1 MANHDYIISNQTFPS
16 TRTDI
21 NSALQA
27 IVSNNSS
34 ATEPS
39 TKYAYMMWYDTT
51 TDSWKMRNA
60 DNDDWIQLATFDQAT
75 NTVNFLDSTI
85 SSPLSVTGTSTAG
98 AEIRLPEDTDNG
110 SSYVALK
117 SPDALSANITFTLP
131 SADGT
136 TDQFLKTDGS
146 GNLSFTDVSEGTSWQ
161 SVQTTGFTAVAG
173 NGYPCN
179 TTSSAFTV
187 TLPASASVGDQVQIV
202 DYAGTFATNNI
213 TLDANGLNI
222 EGATLNKI
230 LTTNK
235 EGVTITYADAT
246 KGWIAT
252 SGVNSGTQALDP
264 TPYSVDFLVVA
275 GGGGGGGYYGGGGGG
290 GGGYRTSTQTA
301 SLGTVITVTVG
312 NGGTGGGSSGTTLT
326 TSGSDS
332 SISGSGL
339 TTITS
344 AGGGGAGNGG
354 GASSRR
360 TGLDG
365 GSGGGGGGD
374 VASELGGSGNTPS
387 TSPSQGNDGGNG
399 QAGIPYTGGGGG
411 GASAVG
417 ATGSASANGGNGT
430 ASSITGSSVTYAG
443 GGGGSIG
450 TAGSGGTGGN
460 GGGGAGGGTPA
471 TAGTVNLGGGGG
483 GSGGAGGS
491 AIGGNGGK
499 GVVILSVPTA
509 RYSGTITG
517 SPTEATSGSNKILT
531 FTGSGSY
538 TA

>member
-117 SPDALSANITFTLP
+117 SPDALSENITFTLP

-161 SVQTTGFTAVAG
+161 SVQTTGFTAVSG
-173 NGYPCN
+173 YGYPCN
-179 TTSSAFTV
+179 TTSAAFTV
-187 TLPASASVGDQVQIV
+187 TLPASASVGDQIQIV

-213 TLDANGLNI
+213 TLGANGLNI
-222 EGATLNKI
+222 NGATDNKA
-230 LTTNK
+230 LATAR
-235 EGVTITYADAT
+235 EGVTCTYVDAT
-246 KGWIAT
+246 QGWVAT
-252 SGVNSGTQALDP
+252 SGVNSGTQAID
-264 TPYSVDFLVVA
+264 TTYSVDFLVVA
-275 GGGGGGGYYGGGGGG
+275 GGGGGSGGGGGA
-290 GGGYRTSTQTA
+290 GGYRTSTQ
-301 SLGTVITVTVG
+301 SVGLGIAITVTVG
-312 NGGTGGGSSGTTLT
+312 DGGAGGNTQTGVTGTN
-326 TSGSDS
+326 GSDS

-344 AGGGGAGNGG
+344 SGGGGAG
-354 GASSRR
+354 ARPSSAPNQ
-360 TGLDG
+360 TGLNG
-365 GSGGGGGGD
+365 GSGGGGYNLESTTNTG
-374 VASELGGSGNTPS
+374 LGGAGNTPS
-387 TSPSQGNDGGNG
+387 TSPSQGNNGGTGNTD
-399 QAGIPYTGGGGG
+399 ASTYRAGGGGG

-417 ATGSASANGGNGT
+417 LNVAGDGNGVAGGAGT

-443 GGGGSIG
+443 GGGGGGNVSG
-450 TAGSGGTGGN
+450 GSGGTGGGGN
-460 GGGGAGGGTPA
+460 GGISSSV
-471 TAGTVNLGGGGG
+471 AGTVNTGGGGG
-483 GSGGAGGS
+483 GVHN
-491 AIGGNGGK
+491 IGTASSGGK
-499 GVVILSVPTA
+499 GVVILSMPDA
-509 RYSGTITG
+509 SYSGTTTG
-517 SPTEATSGSNKILT
+517 SPTVATGVSGKTILS
-531 FTGSGSY
+531 FTGTGSY